1 MAVEFLIEEEL
12 RHFNVDVTIK
22 KAVRVACRGSTV
34 VFVCLI
40 VSRINASS
48 NRRIIRKEKNVSILK
63 MNFGFVRA
71 FIF

>member
-12 RHFNVDVTIK
+12 RHLIMDVTIK
-22 KAVRVACRGSTV
+22 KAVRGAWRGSTV
-34 VFVCLI
+34 VFACLI

-48 NRRIIRKEKNVSILK
+48 NRRIIRKEKNVSVIK
-63 MNFGFVRA
+63 VNFSFVRA